1 MNIDDLGLSNWSI
14 SVGCGDPLS
23 FEGVLSIDTSVPHW
37 RFTNATSITEFPM
50 KPVRCVLNDPA
61 TILFWPDGTKTVV
74 KCQEGDVWDP
84 EKGIALAMLKKYFGG
99 SGKYNDIIRDLIPE
113 EK

>member
-1 MNIDDLGLSNWSI
+1 MNFDDLGLSNWSI
-14 SVGCGDPLS
+14 SVGCGDPLIFS
-23 FEGVLSIDTSVPHW
+23 GNLDIDIAEP
-37 RFTNATSITEFPM
+37 RFWLDKNTTKPPM

-74 KCQEGDVWDP
+74 KCQEDDVWDP